1 VIENREDFLAKDNIT
16 VEGITEDYVWYQTK
30 LLVQDMQSW
39 QIRLEKLSK
48 VMENRHSEHL
58 IMIGKLELENYS
70 LRKKVEAK

>member
-1 VIENREDFLAKDNIT
+1 MIKNREDFLAKDNIT

>member
-1 VIENREDFLAKDNIT
+1 MIENREDFLAKDNIT